1 MIKADKR
8 ITGHITKNVHPV
20 KVQSY
25 ADDTTIIINQH
36 NEMKYVY
43 EIYGKH
49 SRASEAAIN
58 LEKTQIF
65 RLGDRNVQ
73 TKWEHDEFTKKVK
86 DKVTI
91 LGAVFCRDKGQETCE
106 NLQKATKTLEKLQ
119 NSTGKFIS
127 LAGKILRLNTCVQHG
142 MEQCLDDRHKKLSL

>member
-1 MIKADKR
+1 MLCI
-8 ITGHITKNVHPV
+8 IHPV
-20 KVQSY
+20 EVQSHVN
-25 ADDTTIIINQH
+25 DITMIINQH

-43 EIYGKH
+43 KIYCKH
-49 SRASEAAIN
+49 ARASEAAIN
-58 LEKTQIF
+58 LEKTQIL

-91 LGAVFCRDKGQETCE
+91 LGAIFCRDKGQETFE

-119 NSTGKFIS
+119 NSTGKFVS
-127 LAGKILRLNTCVQHG
+127 LAGKILRLCVQHS
-142 MEQCLDDRHKKLSL
+142 MEQCLADRHKKLSL

>member
-1 MIKADKR
+1 
-8 ITGHITKNVHPV
+8 
-20 KVQSY
+20 
-25 ADDTTIIINQH
+25 
-36 NEMKYVY
+36 MKYVY
-43 EIYGKH
+43 EIYGMH
-49 SRASEAAIN
+49 SRASEAAIH

-65 RLGDRNVQ
+65 RFADRNVQ

-91 LGAVFCRDKGQETCE
+91 LVAVFCRDKGQETCE

-127 LAGKILRLNTCVQHG
+127 LTGKILRCSAWYGTMPG
-142 MEQCLDDRHKKLSL
+142 